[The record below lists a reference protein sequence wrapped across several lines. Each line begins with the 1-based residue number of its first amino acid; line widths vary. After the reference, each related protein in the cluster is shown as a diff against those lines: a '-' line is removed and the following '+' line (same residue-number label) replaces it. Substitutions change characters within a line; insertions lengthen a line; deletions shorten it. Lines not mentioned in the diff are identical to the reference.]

1 MNKLYVDTLQ
11 TEALGL
17 IGIAATDRGLAHV
30 RFFQA
35 GERGFVDAVTAGQ
48 EVDAVHVPERTVSIV
63 EQIQQYLQGE
73 RRMFEM
79 ALDWSGLTDFQKDV
93 LQATLE
99 IPYGETRSY
108 GEVAAAVGRSKA
120 ARAVGQA
127 ESRNPCPLVVP
138 CHRVIGADG
147 ALVGY
152 GGSGDVNTKA
162 WLLAFES
169 HVAGKG

>member
-1 MNKLYVDTLQ
+1 METIYVDSLQ

-17 IGIAATDRGLAHV
+17 IGVAVSDRGLAHV

-35 GERGFVDAVTAGQ
+35 GERGFVDLLSSGRKV
-48 EVDAVHVPERTVSIV
+48 EAVHAPERTVSIV
-63 EQIQQYLQGE
+63 EQIRQYLQGE
-73 RRMFEM
+73 RKSFETS
-79 ALDWSGLTDFQKDV
+79 LDWSDLTDFQKAV
-93 LQATLE
+93 LRATLE

-108 GEVAAAVGRSKA
+108 GEVAAAVGNPRA

-138 CHRVIGADG
+138 CHRVIGSDG
-147 ALVGY
+147 GLRGY

-162 WLLAFES
+162 WLLGFECR
-169 HVAGKG
+169 VAGSG

>member
-1 MNKLYVDTLQ
+1 MEKVYIDTLQ
-11 TEALGL
+11 TDPLGL
-17 IGIAATDRGLAHV
+17 IGVAVTDRGLAHV

-35 GERGFVDAVTAGQ
+35 GRRGFMEAVTSGREA
-48 EVDAVHVPERTVSIV
+48 VAVHAPERTVSIV
-63 EQIQQYLQGE
+63 EQIRQYLQGT
-73 RRMFEM
+73 RRTFET
-79 ALDWSGLTDFQKDV
+79 ALDWADLTAFQRSV

-108 GEVAAAVGRSKA
+108 GELAAAVGKPRA

-147 ALVGY
+147 GLRGY
-152 GGSGDVNTKA
+152 GGSGDVNTKG

-169 HVAGKG
+169 RVSGPG

>member
-1 MNKLYVDTLQ
+1 MDKYYVDMIH

-17 IGIAATDRGLAHV
+17 IGVAVTDRGLAHV
-30 RFFQA
+30 RFFQ
-35 GERGFVDAVTAGQ
+35 GGQRGFVDAVTGSQ
-48 EVDAVHVPERTVSIV
+48 MVEVVHAPERTVSIV
-63 EQIQQYLQGE
+63 EQIRQYLRGE
-73 RRMFEM
+73 RRTFET
-79 ALDWSGLTDFQKDV
+79 ALDWSDLTDFQKAV

-108 GEVAAAVGRSKA
+108 GEVAAAVGKPQA

-138 CHRVIGADG
+138 CHRVIGAAGD
-147 ALVGY
+147 LVGY

-162 WLLAFES
+162 WLLAFERR
-169 HVAGKG
+169 VAVSG